1 VNVRVGVSFFSSAL
15 ISGLGHYVI
24 CTCPY
29 LTVRALTLALCIT
42 AAQGPR
48 LPHVC
53 NIMMEYGDPKK
64 TGKAI
69 MESEILPEQQDQPK
83 NP

>member
-1 VNVRVGVSFFSSAL
+1 MYVAL

-48 LPHVC
+48 LPHVW
-53 NIMMEYGDPKK
+53 NIIIGHGDPKK
-64 TGKAI
+64 TRKAI
-69 MESEILPEQQDQPK
+69 MESEIISEQQDQPRS
-83 NP
+83 P